1 MFAQSEAPTVGK
13 VLFTPEALWVPSTP
27 AEMGDSTS
35 SSSSSSSPFKE
46 LVLLLFW

>member
-35 SSSSSSSPFKE
+35 SSSLPFKE